1 MKLPLSLNK
10 FKITPKWSVT
20 NTALMLTLLIEG
32 LKTKLARVYLSD
44 GRKFSSSTTMSHFFL
59 VSLEYASLTAGITP
73 CEGKEEEENLE
84 YNKKA
89 S

>member
-1 MKLPLSLNK
+1 MSLNK
-10 FKITPKWSVT
+10 FEITQKWSIT
-20 NTALMLTLLIEG
+20 DTALKLTSVIEG
-32 LKTKLARVYLSD
+32 LETKLASVYLSD